1 MWTAVDHFR
10 QGILAWVLG
19 DHSAETFQP
28 LWDIVYLWKCYFYVT
43 DGWKVYPSFV
53 EPGDHIISKRMT
65 RVEGENTPL
74 RHYLPRLHRKTLCNS
89 KSVDMVKH
97 SIRLLLYYFKYREIP
112 VFG

>member
-43 DGWKVYPSFV
+43 DGWKVYASFV
-53 EPGDHIISKRMT
+53 EPGDHIISKTYGCDSFGSTKCDIRRINDKST
-65 RVEGENTPL
+65 RVVLTAKNILDGIGL
-74 RHYLPRLHRKTLCNS
+74 
-89 KSVDMVKH
+89 
-97 SIRLLLYYFKYREIP
+97 
-112 VFG
+112 